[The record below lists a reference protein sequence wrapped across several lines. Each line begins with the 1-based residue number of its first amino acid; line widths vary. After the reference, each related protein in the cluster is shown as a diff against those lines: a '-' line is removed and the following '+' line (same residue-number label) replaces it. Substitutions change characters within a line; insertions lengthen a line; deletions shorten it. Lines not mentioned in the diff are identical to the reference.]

1 MRLPHIDLSAPGKNV
16 FLIAEIGKNFIQ
28 SEEERPLEEY
38 LANAKVLIDA
48 AADAGADAAKFQT
61 HTVEDE
67 QLDLHVVSPH
77 FQGSDRY
84 SWVRRNT
91 EATPMQFWKE
101 VQAHCA
107 RRGILFCTTPMS
119 RGALRKI
126 APLEPPFWKVSSAD
140 VHDHVMLREM
150 LRTKK
155 PIIISTGM
163 VSLSELDAVV
173 NYLEDAPQIGILYC
187 VSKYPCPPEEFNLA
201 TIQRF
206 QKKYP
211 HAVIGFSDHS
221 LGMDAALAAVKLGAR
236 IVEKHFSLS
245 RDLWGS
251 DHKVSMTPEEM
262 EMMTRAIR
270 NCAFEKSDPSL
281 FLGDPDRE
289 LEGAANAF
297 RPYFGKTLVAGRELC
312 AGSVLDEESVYAMRP
327 ALNVEGLP
335 SSSLEEVLGK
345 RVARDLKKYD
355 AIVSTILQ

>member
-1 MRLPHIDLSAPGKNV
+1 MGFPRTDLPTPGENV

-28 SEEERPLEEY
+28 SEEKRPLQEY
-38 LANAKVLIDA
+38 LENAKTLIDA
-48 AADAGADAAKFQT
+48 AANAGADAAKFQT

-107 RRGILFCTTPMS
+107 RRGILFFTTPMS

-126 APLEPPFWKVSSAD
+126 APLHPPFWKVSSGD
-140 VHDHVMLREM
+140 LQDHVLLREI

-155 PIIISTGM
+155 PMIISTGM
-163 VSLSELDAVV
+163 VSLLELDAVV
-173 NYLEDAPQIGILYC
+173 TYLKDAPQLGILYC

-201 TIQRF
+201 TILRF

-221 LGMDAALAAVKLGAR
+221 LGMDAALVAAKLGAR
-236 IVEKHFSLS
+236 IIEKHFSLS
-245 RDLWGS
+245 RGLWGS
-251 DHKVSMTPEEM
+251 DHKVSMTPGEM
-262 EMMTRAIR
+262 EAMARAIR
-270 NCAFEKSDPSL
+270 NCDFEKSDPSP

-289 LEGAANAF
+289 LEGATNAF
-297 RPYFGKTLVAGRELC
+297 RPYFGKTLVAGRDLP
-312 AGSVLDEESVYAMRP
+312 AGSILDEESVYAMRP
-327 ALNVEGLP
+327 ALDARGLP
-335 SSSLEEVLGK
+335 GSSLEEVLGK